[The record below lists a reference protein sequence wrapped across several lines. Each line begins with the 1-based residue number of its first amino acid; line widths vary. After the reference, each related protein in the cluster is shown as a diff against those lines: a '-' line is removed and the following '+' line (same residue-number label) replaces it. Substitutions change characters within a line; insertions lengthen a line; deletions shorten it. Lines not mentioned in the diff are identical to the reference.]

1 MTNFMYEQ
9 NIANNS
15 FCTQALQFKISLL
28 SLMNVR
34 YQRLNKNY
42 HPIPSIHIHLIWR
55 LGSGLVLSILSSL
68 HSSSSFVIMII
79 INILIKQARSIFM
92 DLVIDE
98 EPEHHQHHHRPHH
111 QARGIFMGLVLF
123 NGAVMRNQNTINLF
137 WDESKLQRYIDKWE
151 YFLFHCVSWFTT
163 A

>member
-1 MTNFMYEQ
+1 
-9 NIANNS
+9 
-15 FCTQALQFKISLL
+15 
-28 SLMNVR
+28 
-34 YQRLNKNY
+34 
-42 HPIPSIHIHLIWR
+42 
-55 LGSGLVLSILSSL
+55 
-68 HSSSSFVIMII
+68 
-79 INILIKQARSIFM
+79 M

-151 YFLFHCVSWFTT
+151 YFLFHCVSCMSISVPSLWVSLWCTTTQYTVEILCMIVLYPIALIKLLSALTPMVKGLRDHPALAFWEVNIIQQIAVVSCHFT
-163 A
+163 